1 MRHADPLSEVRDITG
16 LLVRLGAE
24 FGRRLFGMTEALR
37 LFTSESVTE
46 GHPDKVCDQISDA
59 VLDALLEQDPTSR
72 VAVETMVTT
81 GLVHVAGEVTT
92 SAYVE
97 IPQIVRDVVKR
108 IGYTSSAIGF
118 DGASCGVSV
127 SIGQQSPDIAQGVD
141 KSAEQRDDAAD
152 HDPLDA
158 QGAGDQGLMFG
169 YACDETPQLMP
180 LPIWLSH
187 RLAER
192 LAAVRRTGEVR
203 GLRPDGKTQVTVAYD
218 GDRPVRL
225 DSVVVSTQHDADVL
239 QETLFKEVADKVVAP
254 VLEAVDLD
262 VSEHR
267 LYVNPTGKF
276 VIGGPQGDAGLT
288 GRKIIV
294 DTYGGMARHGGGAFS
309 GKDPSKVDRS
319 AAYAMRWVA
328 KNVVAAGLARR
339 CEVQVAYAIGRAHPV
354 GLYVE
359 TFGTESVPVERI
371 RAAIEAVFDLRPAA
385 IIADLQLLRPIYAKT
400 ATYGH
405 FGRELPEFTWE
416 RTDRVAA
423 LQAAVGAA

>member
-1 MRHADPLSEVRDITG
+1 
-16 LLVRLGAE
+16 
-24 FGRRLFGMTEALR
+24 MTDAAMR

-46 GHPDKVCDQISDA
+46 GHPDKICDQISDA
-59 VLDALLEQDPTSR
+59 ILDAMLEQDPSAR

-97 IPQIVRDVVKR
+97 IPQIIRDVVR
-108 IGYTSSAIGF
+108 GIGYTSSDIGF
-118 DGASCGVSV
+118 DGDSCGVSV

-141 KSAEQRDDAAD
+141 KALEARQDASD
-152 HDPLDA
+152 HDPLDL

-169 YACDETPQLMP
+169 YASDDTPSLLP

-192 LAAVRRTGEVR
+192 LTLVRKEGIVP

-218 GDRPVRL
+218 GDRAVKIDTIVL
-225 DSVVVSTQHDADVL
+225 STQHDPDVRL
-239 QETLFKEVADKVVAP
+239 EDQLVPAIAEHVVKP
-254 VLEAVDLD
+254 VLEAANLD
-262 VSEHR
+262 IDTSDYR
-267 LYVNPTGKF
+267 LLVNPTGTF
-276 VIGGPQGDAGLT
+276 VVGGPQGDAGLT

-328 KNVVAAGLARR
+328 KNVVAAGLAKR
-339 CEVQVAYAIGRAHPV
+339 CEVQVAYAIGKAQPV

-359 TFGTESVPVERI
+359 TFGTGTVSDEQLT
-371 RAAIEAVFDLRPAA
+371 AAIREVFDLRPAA
-385 IIADLQLLRPIYAKT
+385 IIRDLDLLRPVYRKT
-400 ATYGH
+400 AAYGH
-405 FGRELPEFTWE
+405 FGRDLADFTWE
-416 RTDRVAA
+416 QTDRVDALRAA
-423 LQAAVGAA
+423 IG